1 MNKLTKE
8 MNHNVLNPECPQNN
22 GSTSVCLCQMFI
34 QKLTNITRHQDP
46 APKESSQEWEEKFEM
61 AFNTAHSDM
70 VHIGN
75 NSIRRRECV
84 VCQQNKKTNPKGY
97 YKTYLSEQKCYWN
110 DELYQDVK
118 AFIRK
123 LLTEKDTEWHNK
135 WDKHNTE
142 RLEAWEKKVK
152 ESYEEGYVARG
163 AVESAQKQRMFEA
176 GKILGRKEV
185 MEKVKKI
192 RDEN

>member
-46 APKESSQEWEEKFEM
+46 APKESSQEWENQLENGLAKIMNMRKYDWKNNAVDKFLK
-61 AFNTAHSDM
+61 S
-70 VHIGN
+70 
-75 NSIRRRECV
+75 
-84 VCQQNKKTNPKGY
+84 
-97 YKTYLSEQKCYWN
+97 
-110 DELYQDVK
+110 
-118 AFIRK
+118 FIRK

-176 GKILGRKEV
+176 GKILGRKE
-185 MEKVKKI
+185 EEERLFKK
-192 RDEN
+192 R